1 MNHVNGFDTTGVDL
15 KLVELFAARQLCS
28 STECACAAAHC
39 GGGAGWHEEKT
50 ESEQDDGGDDDDL
63 EHTRS
68 TAQAMRCALPA
79 SILGE
84 PQWCSALVVKLSHH
98 ELHNHW
104 SCRHASAAATTTII
118 FELEEHV

>member
-39 GGGAGWHEEKT
+39 GGWAGWHEEKT
-50 ESEQDDGGDDDDL
+50 ESEQDDGGDDDDDL

-68 TAQAMRCALPA
+68 TAQAMR
-79 SILGE
+79 
-84 PQWCSALVVKLSHH
+84 SAQPPLSSSSLYTEQGRRSLMRKGAH
-98 ELHNHW
+98 LRTQYF
-104 SCRHASAAATTTII
+104 S
-118 FELEEHV
+118 L